1 MKNISFDGLQRTKK
15 ESIKNLMNR
24 NKESLLPE
32 IKATFA
38 ELIFGTEWNEVARF
52 VTVGANSFDLIVH

>member
-1 MKNISFDGLQRTKK
+1 
-15 ESIKNLMNR
+15 MNR

-38 ELIFGTEWNEVARF
+38 ELIVGTEWNEVAGL
-52 VTVGANSFDLIVH
+52 VTVGTDSLDLIVH